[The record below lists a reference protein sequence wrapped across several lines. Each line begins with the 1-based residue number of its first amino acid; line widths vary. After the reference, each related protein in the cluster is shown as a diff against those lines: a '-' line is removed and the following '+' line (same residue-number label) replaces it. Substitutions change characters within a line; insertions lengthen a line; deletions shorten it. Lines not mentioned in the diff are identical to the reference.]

1 MKKSAESSAPIHPL
15 LAERWSPRSF
25 DKSAEISDIDLTAI
39 LEAGRWA
46 PSSNNLQP
54 WRFIVAKR
62 GDAHFE
68 TISKHLSGFN
78 AMWAPTASAYI
89 LVGAITV
96 NEDGS
101 ARPLAFYDAGLAG
114 AFMTVEANHR
124 GIAVHQVAGF
134 DRDAVGAE
142 FDLPAHFSQIA
153 ILVLGTQAPA
163 DHLQDATLLERE
175 KSPRVRLPLTQLVI
189 SGLPTL

>member
-25 DKSAEISDIDLTAI
+25 DATAEITDADLTAI

-46 PSSNNLQP
+46 PSSNNQQP
-54 WRFIVAKR
+54 WRFIIAKR

-68 TISKHLSGFN
+68 KMSKHLSGFN
-78 AMWAPTASAYI
+78 AMWAPTASAYV
-89 LVGAITV
+89 LVGAITM

-101 ARPLAFYDAGLAG
+101 ARPLALYDAGLAG

-134 DRDAVGAE
+134 DREAVASE
-142 FDLPAHFSQIA
+142 FTLPANFSQIA
-153 ILVLGTQAPA
+153 LLVLGTQAPA
-163 DHLQDATLLERE
+163 EALSDSTLLERE
-175 KSPRVRLPLTQLVI
+175 KSPRVRLPLSELVI
-189 SGLPTL
+189 EGMPAR